1 MTSPGQ
7 FLAPPPPALT
17 SARYAQD
24 RNEVETLGR
33 ATSSVRTPWQTQTAV
48 FSQSDTPVAIWD
60 RVADGLIDQSDM
72 PLTET
77 VRLLAGMNVAMA
89 DAVISIW
96 NAKSVYDAWRPS
108 PRSSR
113 RIRPGRRCS

>member
-1 MTSPGQ
+1 MVPWAMTSPGQ

-24 RNEVETLGR
+24 LNEVETLGR

-96 NAKSVYDAWRPS
+96 NAKSVYDTWRP
-108 PRSSR
+108 
-113 RIRPGRRCS
+113 